1 MSAEARAAQSER
13 MKARHAL
20 AREGKTMVAEKPVL
34 ADTERLERAR
44 ARSAGRSASQLTPL
58 EQIRPYN
65 PNSVPDKS
73 AGAYY
78 LRPDGATISDTL
90 IWYPNGAQ
98 HDREYD
104 PQGKYS
110 ENAAYY
116 QERQRRKG
124 FEYVGPALTES
135 GITRLIEIMER
146 NKDAEVE
153 RLEDE
158 ILLADDSA
166 RTADRPEVRDQQR
179 KRRARLQDRL
189 KLVQTGIQDPAA
201 VLAQL
206 REIAN
211 AQEMASVPAQVMR
224 VMRRMLGQ
232 QNDALIARFTRQQG
246 IGEPDPAMEQG
257 KAILA

>member
-1 MSAEARAAQSER
+1 MSAEARQAQSER
-13 MKARHAL
+13 MKARHA
-20 AREGKTMVAEKPVL
+20 ANRGSVMVAEKP
-34 ADTERLERAR
+34 AQDDRLERAR
-44 ARSAGRSASQLTPL
+44 TRVRCRQTATLTPL

-65 PNSVPDKS
+65 PNSIPDKS

-78 LRPDGATISDTL
+78 LRPDGATIGDAL

-124 FEYVGPALTES
+124 FEYVGPVLTEA
-135 GITRLIEIMER
+135 GIARLIEILEK

-158 ILLADDSA
+158 ILIAEDAAKTS
-166 RTADRPEVRDQQR
+166 DRPEVRDQQR
-179 KRRARLQDRL
+179 KRRGQLAKRLV
-189 KLVQTGIQDPAA
+189 LVNTGISDPEG
-201 VLAQL
+201 LIRQL

-211 AQEMASVPAQVMR
+211 AQEMASIPAQVMR

-232 QNDALIARFTRQQG
+232 QNDALIARFTRAGHQ
-246 IGEPDPAMEQG
+246 GEPDPAMDQG
-257 KAILA
+257 KAVLA